1 MIQTDSTI
9 ILTFLLYL
17 VVVLG
22 IGFIAWRRTRNL
34 SDYILGG
41 RSLGSGVAA
50 LSAQAS
56 DMSGWLLLGLPGYA
70 YLAGFEAG
78 WMLIGLLIGTYL
90 NWRIVAAR
98 LRTATEQYGDSLT
111 LPDYFE
117 RRFNDH
123 SGVLRIVSAAFILI
137 FFIFYTSA
145 GLVAGGKL
153 FETVF
158 DMPYELAVIIGTV
171 TVVIYTFIGGFLAV
185 SWTDFFQG
193 MLMFLAL
200 IIVAVLG
207 LGASGGFTG
216 LSVSMV
222 EQNLHI
228 LIPFTDVDGNPLTFI
243 AVISALG
250 WGLGYF
256 GQPHIL
262 ARFMAIKSAEHVPR
276 ARHIAMIWVTIALF
290 AGMMVGLVGIVLVEP
305 PLQSQADS
313 EKVFMVL
320 TTLLLHPVIAGI
332 CLAGILAAVMST
344 ADSQLLVASS
354 AISEDFYKGL
364 LKPAKITEEGLL
376 RVGRLAVVGIAI
388 IAMVLALNADNT
400 VLGLVAYAW
409 AGFGAAFG
417 PTIILS
423 LYWKNSNYLGALAG
437 ILTGGLTVIIWK
449 QMSGGPGG
457 IFDLYEIV
465 PGVLLSFIAF
475 WSVSVI
481 GGGKEA

>member
-1 MIQTDSTI
+1 MIQADNTI
-9 ILTFLLYL
+9 IMTFLAYL
-17 VVVLG
+17 GVVLA
-22 IGFIAWRRTRNL
+22 IGYIAWRRTSNL

-41 RSLGSGVAA
+41 RRLGSGVAA

-70 YLAGFEAG
+70 YLDGFEAS
-78 WMLIGLLIGTYL
+78 WLMIGLLIGTYL

-98 LRTATEQYGDSLT
+98 LRAATERYGDSLT
-111 LPDYFE
+111 LPDYFA
-117 RRFNDH
+117 RRFDDN
-123 SGVLRIVSAAFILI
+123 SGVLRIVSASFILI

-153 FETVF
+153 FATVF
-158 DMPYELAVIIGTV
+158 GMTYQLAVIVGTA
-171 TVVIYTFIGGFLAV
+171 TVVVYTFLGGFLAV

-200 IIVAVLG
+200 IVVAVLG
-207 LGASGGFTG
+207 IDASGGFAG
-216 LSVSMV
+216 LSASMAQ
-222 EQNLHI
+222 QNPHL
-228 LIPFTDVDGNPLTFI
+228 LNPFTSDDGSPLTLI
-243 AVISALG
+243 AVLSLLG

-262 ARFMAIKSAEHVPR
+262 ARFMAIKSVEHVAR
-276 ARHIAMIWVTIALF
+276 ARHIALVWVTIALL
-290 AGMMVGLVGIVLVEP
+290 AGTLVGFEGIALVGPALED
-305 PLQSQADS
+305 ADS
-313 EKVFMVL
+313 EKVFIIL
-320 TTLLLHPVIAGI
+320 TSVMLHPVIAGI
-332 CLAGILAAVMST
+332 CLAGILAAIMST

-364 LKPAKITEEGLL
+364 LKPANVTAEGLL
-376 RVGRLAVVGIAI
+376 WIGRFAVVGIAI
-388 IAMVLALNADNT
+388 VAMVLALNADNT
-400 VLGLVAYAW
+400 VLELVAYAW

-423 LYWKNSNYLGALAG
+423 LYWKKCTYSGALAG

-449 QMSGGPGG
+449 QLSGGPGG

-465 PGVLLSFIAF
+465 PGVLFSFIAF
-475 WSVSVI
+475 WLFSVM
-481 GGGKEA
+481 GGKKT

>member
-1 MIQTDSTI
+1 MIQANNTI
-9 ILTFLLYL
+9 ILTFIAYL
-17 VVVLG
+17 VVVLA
-22 IGFIAWRRTRNL
+22 IGFIAWRRTKNL

-78 WMLIGLLIGTYL
+78 WLMIGLVIGTYL
-90 NWRIVAAR
+90 NWRIVAAP

-123 SGVLRIVSAAFILI
+123 SGVLRIVSATFILI
-137 FFIFYTSA
+137 FFTFYTSS

-158 DMPYELAVIIGTV
+158 GMPYQLAVIVGTA

-207 LGASGGFTG
+207 LGASGGFAG
-216 LSVSMV
+216 LSVSMAQ
-222 EQNLHI
+222 QNLHL
-228 LIPFTDVDGNPLTFI
+228 LIPFTAADGSPLTFI
-243 AVISALG
+243 AVLSLLG

-262 ARFMAIKSAEHVPR
+262 ARFMAIKSADHVPR
-276 ARHIAMIWVTIALF
+276 ARHIALVWVGIALV
-290 AGMMVGLVGIVLVEP
+290 AGTVVGLEGIVLLDP
-305 PLQSQADS
+305 PLVGKES
-313 EKVFMVL
+313 EKVFIML
-320 TTLLLHPVIAGI
+320 TGLLLHPVIAGI
-332 CLAGILAAVMST
+332 CLAGILAAIMST

-364 LKPAKITEEGLL
+364 LKPAKITPESML

-388 IAMVLALNADNT
+388 VAMIFALNADST
-400 VLGLVAYAW
+400 VLDLVAYAW

-449 QMSGGPGG
+449 QLSGGPGG

-465 PGVLLSFIAF
+465 PGVVFSFLAF
-475 WSVSVI
+475 WLASLI
-481 GGGKEA
+481 GGGRKA

>member
-1 MIQTDSTI
+1 MIQADNTI
-9 ILTFLLYL
+9 IMTFLAYL
-17 VVVLG
+17 GVVLA
-22 IGFIAWRRTRNL
+22 IGYIAWRRTSNL

-41 RSLGSGVAA
+41 RRLGSGVAA

-70 YLAGFEAG
+70 YLAGFEAS
-78 WMLIGLLIGTYL
+78 WLMIGLLIGTYL

-98 LRTATEQYGDSLT
+98 LRAATERYGDSLT

-117 RRFNDH
+117 RRFDDN
-123 SGVLRIVSAAFILI
+123 SGVLRIVSASFILI

-153 FETVF
+153 FATVF
-158 DMPYELAVIIGTV
+158 GMTYQLAVIVGTA
-171 TVVIYTFIGGFLAV
+171 TVVVYTFLGGFLAV

-200 IIVAVLG
+200 IIVAALG

-216 LSVSMV
+216 LSISMV
-222 EQNLHI
+222 QQNLHL
-228 LIPFTDVDGNPLTFI
+228 LIPFSSVDSNPLTFI
-243 AVISALG
+243 AVISLLG

-276 ARHIAMIWVTIALF
+276 ARHIAMIWVTIALL
-290 AGMMVGLVGIVLVEP
+290 AGTMVGLVGIVLVDP
-305 PLQSQADS
+305 PLQGPDS